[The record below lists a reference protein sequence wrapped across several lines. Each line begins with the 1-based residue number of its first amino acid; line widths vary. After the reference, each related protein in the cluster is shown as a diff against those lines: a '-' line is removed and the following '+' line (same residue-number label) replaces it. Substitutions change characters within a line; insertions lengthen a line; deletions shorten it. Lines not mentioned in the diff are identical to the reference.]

1 MERFIVFFFFVC
13 VGQLSTQRTWDLSLI
28 SKDSVEAMYL
38 QKQEAIARRE
48 RMKQYSFSHR
58 VYAKFQCFCN

>member
-1 MERFIVFFFFVC
+1 MALKISADRMLIYSVLLC
-13 VGQLSTQRTWDLSLI
+13 VQLRCSTQRTWDLSLI
-28 SKDSVEAMYL
+28 SKDSVEALYL

-58 VYAKFQCFCN
+58 VC